1 MIRRKI
7 KSILI
12 RWKKVQTL
20 YDGRQLWFQK
30 ILILITNHVVTFSP
44 KSMFSL
50 SKTFSPLLS
59 SSICFFLSYLYQ
71 FFSSFSSSS
80 SFSSPSPSPSSSS
93 SSSSLS
99 NNTPMDELQSTKSFL
114 CISRSC
120 SFSFSNSPLPSII

>member
-80 SFSSPSPSPSSSS
+80 SFSSPSSSSS
-93 SSSSLS
+93 SSSSS